1 MLLWF
6 EKYIFLFGFIQ
17 KRLVGD
23 YWMTRQRVVGDYWMT
38 RQRVVGDL
46 SMTQHTV
53 ALVFREGESPESREE
68 KYWMTRRRLP

>member
-1 MLLWF
+1 MTQHTVALVF
-6 EKYIFLFGFIQ
+6 REGESPESREEK
-17 KRLVGD
+17 
-23 YWMTRQRVVGDYWMT
+23 YWMT

>member
-1 MLLWF
+1 
-6 EKYIFLFGFIQ
+6 
-17 KRLVGD
+17 
-23 YWMTRQRVVGDYWMT
+23 MT

>member
-6 EKYIFLFGFIQ
+6 EKYIFLFRFIQ
-17 KRLVGD
+17 K
-23 YWMTRQRVVGDYWMT
+23 RVVGDYWMI

-53 ALVFREGESPESREE
+53 SLVFREGESPESREE
-68 KYWMTRRRLP
+68 NTG

>member
-17 KRLVGD
+17 K
-23 YWMTRQRVVGDYWMT
+23 RVVGDYWMT

>member
-1 MLLWF
+1 MLCF
-6 EKYIFLFGFIQ
+6 KKCIFLFRFIQ
-17 KRLVGD
+17 K
-23 YWMTRQRVVGDYWMT
+23 RVVGDYWMI

-53 ALVFREGESPESREE
+53 ALVFREGDSPESREE

>member
-1 MLLWF
+1 
-6 EKYIFLFGFIQ
+6 
-17 KRLVGD
+17 
-23 YWMTRQRVVGDYWMT
+23 MT

-68 KYWMTRRRLP
+68 KYWMTRDGSRSESLTTRL

>member
-1 MLLWF
+1 
-6 EKYIFLFGFIQ
+6 
-17 KRLVGD
+17 
-23 YWMTRQRVVGDYWMT
+23 MT

-68 KYWMTRRRLP
+68 KYWMTRRRLVCNYSLISSYQG

>member
-1 MLLWF
+1 
-6 EKYIFLFGFIQ
+6 
-17 KRLVGD
+17 
-23 YWMTRQRVVGDYWMT
+23 MT

-53 ALVFREGESPESREE
+53 ALVFREGESPERREE